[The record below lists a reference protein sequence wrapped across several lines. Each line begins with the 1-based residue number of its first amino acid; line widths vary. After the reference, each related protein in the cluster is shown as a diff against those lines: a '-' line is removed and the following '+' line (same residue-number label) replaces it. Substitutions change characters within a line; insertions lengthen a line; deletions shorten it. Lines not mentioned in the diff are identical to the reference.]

1 MNLELRPFTYLLG
14 IYSFSIG
21 LYSCSEPD
29 SSNKSEPTATNY
41 RIEKIDSFEVN
52 NLTRVIIR
60 DYSPEENIYLGY
72 AMVEDDLLEISKN
85 GEILKRTHKKG
96 EGRGFYGNWNPIGM
110 GFGPDGMRIAEL
122 PFLILAYDR
131 EFEEIYR
138 QRIQSPLPIRGFG
151 PMGKTEFY
159 QNQDSTYFLVGPT
172 NYLSAHYLIHNE
184 EGRDTLT
191 NFFTIN
197 IQSGDM
203 KSVLPYRN
211 ESVYKETLDIYPELM
226 TKSFVVDHDKNEL
239 LVLHGLEDKIEVY
252 SLPSL
257 VYKESIPIQHSEFL
271 EYSPV
276 PIGADSKD
284 DRLTALRLMA
294 GRNQNLIQVDKDLFL
309 IKYFTGVTEG
319 QFNTR
324 RGQDAIY
331 SPTNDTEEQKIIL
344 ISGRKQ
350 IGEVESIPGS
360 ILFGLGEGKFLVVEP
375 ENPEIEEEVTH
386 FSIYQIQN

>member
-1 MNLELRPFTYLLG
+1 MNLKLRPFTYLLG
-14 IYSFSIG
+14 IFSTSIG
-21 LYSCSEPD
+21 LLSCSESD
-29 SSNKSEPTATNY
+29 SSNNPESDGINY
-41 RIEKIDSFEVN
+41 HIEKIDSFEVN
-52 NLTRVIIR
+52 NLTRIIIR
-60 DYSPEENIYLGY
+60 DYSSEEKIYLGY
-72 AMVEDDLLEISKN
+72 AMVEDDLLEISAD

-96 EGRGFYGNWNPIGM
+96 DGPGLYGNWNPIGM
-110 GFGPDGMRIAEL
+110 GFGPNGMRIAEL
-122 PFLILAYDR
+122 PFSILAYDR
-131 EFEEIYR
+131 DFEEIYR
-138 QRIQSPLPIRGFG
+138 KRIQSPLPIRGFG
-151 PMGKTEFY
+151 PMGRTEYY
-159 QNQDSTYFLVGPT
+159 QNQDSTYFLVGPS

-184 EGRDTLT
+184 EGRDTLS
-191 NFFTIN
+191 NFFSIN

-211 ESVYKETLDIYPELM
+211 ESVYKQTLDIYPELM
-226 TKSFVVDHDKNEL
+226 TKSFVVDHDTNEL
-239 LVLHGLEDKIEVY
+239 MVLHGLEDEIEVY

-257 VYKESIPIQHSEFL
+257 TYKESIPLQHSEFL

-294 GRNQNLIQVDKDLFL
+294 GRNQNLIQIDKNLYL

-331 SPTNDTEEQKIIL
+331 SPTNDTKEQKIIL
-344 ISGRKQ
+344 VSGKKQ

-360 ILFGLGEGKFLVVEP
+360 ILFGLGEGKFLVLEP
-375 ENPEIEEEVTH
+375 ENTEIEEEVTR
-386 FSIYQIQN
+386 FSIYQVQN